1 LIAAVVIVLVSII
14 PALMLGEVIAD
25 WRRLAKWMRRRSP
38 VDDTQFVTALGT
50 VNASKESVLRVRQEI
65 ARATKIPAEW
75 ISANDQIQELE
86 RVGRTT
92 HSSVLDY
99 FTDLLFV
106 GDPKDE
112 SALITVRDFVI
123 RFAPQLKEPL
133 KT

>member
-1 LIAAVVIVLVSII
+1 LITAVVIVLVSII

-25 WRRLAKWMRRRSP
+25 RRRLAKWVRRRSP
-38 VDDTQFVTALGT
+38 IDDTQFVTEAGA
-50 VNASKESVLRVRQEI
+50 VSASKQSVLRVRQEI
-65 ARATKIPAEW
+65 ARATKIPAGL
-75 ISANDQIQELE
+75 ISADDQIQELE

-106 GDPKDE
+106 DDPKDE

-123 RFAPQLKEPL
+123 EFAPQLK
-133 KT
+133 

>member
-25 WRRLAKWMRRRSP
+25 RRRLVKWMRRRSP
-38 VDDTQFVTALGT
+38 VDDTQFVTAIGK
-50 VNASKESVLRVRQEI
+50 VSASKESVLRVRQEI
-65 ARATKIPAEW
+65 ARATMIPAEL

-86 RVGRTT
+86 RVGRTA
-92 HSSVLDY
+92 HSSVLEY

-106 GDPKDE
+106 DDPEDE

-123 RFAPQLKEPL
+123 EFAPQLK
-133 KT
+133 

>member
-25 WRRLAKWMRRRSP
+25 RRRLVKWMRRRSP
-38 VDDTQFVTALGT
+38 VDDTQFVTAIGK
-50 VNASKESVLRVRQEI
+50 VSASKESVLRVRQEI
-65 ARATKIPAEW
+65 ARATKIPAEL

-86 RVGRTT
+86 RVGRTA
-92 HSSVLDY
+92 HSSVLEY

-106 GDPKDE
+106 DDPEDE

-123 RFAPQLKEPL
+123 EFAPQLK
-133 KT
+133 